1 MKRAGRIVTAITA
14 ICLLTGGCRQTGEEQ
29 QRKAQETREELVL
42 WTYYETEQQK
52 EALQELTEGFNASQ
66 DQYLLRWE
74 YHGPLTE
81 FNKKMAIGI
90 TQKQLPDIVILD
102 NPDMRRYVE
111 QGVLEDLT
119 MEIAKIENLDNYY
132 PNVMD
137 SVRYNDRYYGIPFC
151 SNNVALIYNE
161 DVFLEKGL
169 SVPENWEEFLECAA
183 VLTEGERKGFAMSAI
198 EGEQSAFQILP
209 FILSAGDEI
218 NQLGGQGTRE
228 AFALVRQLV
237 DMGYVSKECINWSQ
251 NDVARKFVDGECAMM
266 ENGPWVLPALEE
278 AGVPYKIAELPYKLQ
293 PAGVMGGENLG
304 VMKGKNADG
313 AVAFM
318 KYYNQEEQMLKTNIR
333 ANALPP
339 RKDVAQ
345 KMLEVCPEYEIFAK
359 QMETCIGR
367 TSCENWLQVTELLS
381 KAQFEIITGRIT
393 PEEAVDLI
401 REQGG
406 EFS

>member
-1 MKRAGRIVTAITA
+1 
-14 ICLLTGGCRQTGEEQ
+14 
-29 QRKAQETREELVL
+29 
-42 WTYYETEQQK
+42 
-52 EALQELTEGFNASQ
+52 
-66 DQYLLRWE
+66 
-74 YHGPLTE
+74 
-81 FNKKMAIGI
+81 MAIGI

-237 DMGYVSKECINWSQ
+237 DMGYMSKECINWSQ
-251 NDVARKFVDGECAMM
+251 NDVARKFVDSRFLQCRQYPWSILHHRTFTVHKLTCYIIL
-266 ENGPWVLPALEE
+266 GPVNTL
-278 AGVPYKIAELPYKLQ
+278 
-293 PAGVMGGENLG
+293 
-304 VMKGKNADG
+304 
-313 AVAFM
+313 F
-318 KYYNQEEQMLKTNIR
+318 
-333 ANALPP
+333 
-339 RKDVAQ
+339 
-345 KMLEVCPEYEIFAK
+345 
-359 QMETCIGR
+359 
-367 TSCENWLQVTELLS
+367 
-381 KAQFEIITGRIT
+381 
-393 PEEAVDLI
+393 
-401 REQGG
+401 
-406 EFS
+406 

>member
-161 DVFLEKGL
+161 DVFWRKDFRFLKTGRNFWSVRRFLQKGNERGLLCRQLKENSQHFRFFRLSCRREMRSISLEDRE
-169 SVPENWEEFLECAA
+169 PERHLRWSDSWWIWGICQKS
-183 VLTEGERKGFAMSAI
+183 VLTGPR
-198 EGEQSAFQILP
+198 
-209 FILSAGDEI
+209 
-218 NQLGGQGTRE
+218 
-228 AFALVRQLV
+228 
-237 DMGYVSKECINWSQ
+237 
-251 NDVARKFVDGECAMM
+251 MM
-266 ENGPWVLPALEE
+266 
-278 AGVPYKIAELPYKLQ
+278 
-293 PAGVMGGENLG
+293 
-304 VMKGKNADG
+304 
-313 AVAFM
+313 
-318 KYYNQEEQMLKTNIR
+318 
-333 ANALPP
+333 
-339 RKDVAQ
+339 
-345 KMLEVCPEYEIFAK
+345 
-359 QMETCIGR
+359 
-367 TSCENWLQVTELLS
+367 
-381 KAQFEIITGRIT
+381 
-393 PEEAVDLI
+393 
-401 REQGG
+401 
-406 EFS
+406 